1 METFLLIL
9 FYVFVIA
16 FVAFFTVGVHGII
29 VVSEKEQPLP
39 KHCWVGLFGL
49 QICNLCM
56 QIINLIMESIE

>member
-9 FYVFVIA
+9 FYIFVIA

-29 VVSEKEQPLP
+29 VASEKEQPFP

>member
-9 FYVFVIA
+9 FYIFVIA
-16 FVAFFTVGVHGII
+16 FVAFFIVWIHGII
-29 VVSEKEQPLP
+29 VVSKTEQPIP

-49 QICNLCM
+49 QICNLCI